1 MKRNPDFVVTDV
13 AGSHI
18 LVPVGKAAV
27 NFNSIIS
34 LNEMGLTVW
43 DMLENETSEEEVLQ
57 KILAEYEVTE
67 DRARADVERFIGKLR
82 ESGCIED

>member
-1 MKRNPDFVVTDV
+1 MKRNPDFIVTDV

-43 DMLENETSEEEVLQ
+43 DMLENETSEDEVLQ